1 MKGIESLIKERAV
14 LKDARRVVVK
24 VGTHS
29 IAKKSGRP
37 DYGALRRVVNGV
49 CELRALGMEVLF
61 VSSGAVAAGVEALG
75 LKASP
80 ADIADVQMCAA
91 VGQARFIS
99 EYEKLFAARGVQ
111 VGQVLLTHSD
121 FADRR
126 RVANLR
132 RSLDHL
138 VRAGIVPVINEND
151 IVADEEVKDL
161 TFGDNDWLSSLIVK
175 LVHADALVL
184 LTTVDGLLDAE
195 GRRVPAI
202 GKVRDALKLVK
213 ADEKGSLSR
222 GGMDSKLKAV
232 ANAAKGGANVVIANA
247 SRPHVLTAI
256 FSGRDVGTFVPG
268 SAL

>member
-1 MKGIESLIKERAV
+1 MNEQNNLMKERAV
-14 LKDARRVVVK
+14 LQDARRVVVK

-29 IAKKSGRP
+29 IATKSGRP
-37 DYGALRRVVNGV
+37 DYKALRRVVDGV
-49 CELRALGMEVLF
+49 CALRKAGLEVLF

-75 LKASP
+75 LKARPTEVS
-80 ADIADVQMCAA
+80 DVQMCAA
-91 VGQARFIS
+91 VGQARFIF
-99 EYEKLFAARGVQ
+99 EYERLFAARDVKI
-111 VGQVLLTHSD
+111 GQVLLTHSD

-151 IVADEEVKDL
+151 IVADEELKGL
-161 TFGDNDWLSSLIVK
+161 SFSDNDWLASLIVK

-184 LTTVDGLLDAE
+184 LTTVDGLLDAT
-195 GRRVPAI
+195 GARVPAI

-213 ADEKGSLSR
+213 PGEKGALSK

-232 ANAAKGGANVVIANA
+232 QNAARSGANVVIANA
-247 SRPHVLTAI
+247 AQPHVLDRI
-256 FSGRDVGTFVPG
+256 FAGRDVGTFVPG

>member
-75 LKASP
+75 LKARP
-80 ADIADVQMCAA
+80 ADVADVQMCAA

-99 EYEKLFAARGVQ
+99 EYEKLFAAHRVQ
-111 VGQVLLTHSD
+111 VAQVLLTHSA

>member
-1 MKGIESLIKERAV
+1 MLR
-14 LKDARRVVVK
+14 DARRVVVK

-29 IAKKSGRP
+29 IAKKTGRP
-37 DYGALRRVVNGV
+37 DSAALRRVVNGV
-49 CELRALGMEVLF
+49 CELRKMGPEVLF

-75 LKASP
+75 LKARP
-80 ADIADVQMCAA
+80 AEVSDVQMCAA
-91 VGQARFIS
+91 VGQPRFIT
-99 EYEKLFAARGVQ
+99 EYERLFAARGVKI
-111 VGQVLLTHSD
+111 GQVLLTHSD
-121 FADRR
+121 FADR
-126 RVANLR
+126 R

-151 IVADEEVKDL
+151 IVADEELKGL

-195 GRRVPAI
+195 GKRVPAI
-202 GKVRDALKLVK
+202 GKVKPG
-213 ADEKGSLSR
+213 EKGSLSK

-232 ANAAKGGANVVIANA
+232 QNAARSGANVVIANA
-247 SRPHVLTAI
+247 VQPHVLARI
-256 FSGRDVGTFVPG
+256 FAGRDVGTFVPG

>member
-1 MKGIESLIKERAV
+1 MDNLRKERAV
-14 LKDARRVVVK
+14 LQDARRVVVK

-29 IAKKSGRP
+29 IAKKTGRP
-37 DYGALRRVVNGV
+37 DHAALRRVVDGV
-49 CELRALGMEVLF
+49 CALRRAGLEVLF

-75 LKASP
+75 LKARP
-80 ADIADVQMCAA
+80 ADVSDVQMCAA

-99 EYEKLFAARGVQ
+99 EYEKLFAARDVKI
-111 VGQVLLTHSD
+111 GQVLLTHSD

-151 IVADEEVKDL
+151 IVADEEIRGL

-202 GKVRDALKLVK
+202 GKVRDALKLVRPG
-213 ADEKGSLSR
+213 EKGTLSK

-232 ANAAKGGANVVIANA
+232 KAAVTAGIDTYIANGRK
-247 SRPHVLTAI
+247 SSLTAI
-256 FSGRDVGTFVPG
+256 FTGKNCGTYFPG

>member
-75 LKASP
+75 LKARP
-80 ADIADVQMCAA
+80 ADVADVQMCAA

-111 VGQVLLTHSD
+111 VGQVLP
-121 FADRR
+121 R
-126 RVANLR
+126 
-132 RSLDHL
+132 
-138 VRAGIVPVINEND
+138 I
-151 IVADEEVKDL
+151 
-161 TFGDNDWLSSLIVK
+161 
-175 LVHADALVL
+175 
-184 LTTVDGLLDAE
+184 LTTSTPQAQ
-195 GRRVPAI
+195 
-202 GKVRDALKLVK
+202 
-213 ADEKGSLSR
+213 
-222 GGMDSKLKAV
+222 
-232 ANAAKGGANVVIANA
+232 
-247 SRPHVLTAI
+247 
-256 FSGRDVGTFVPG
+256 
-268 SAL
+268 